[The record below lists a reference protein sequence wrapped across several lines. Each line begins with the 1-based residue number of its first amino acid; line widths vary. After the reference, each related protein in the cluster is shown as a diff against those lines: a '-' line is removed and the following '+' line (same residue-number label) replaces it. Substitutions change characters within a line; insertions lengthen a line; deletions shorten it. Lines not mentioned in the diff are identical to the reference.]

1 LGEYFAA
8 NLVGL
13 QGIRE
18 RSIHIAVTGIGSV
31 QTYIYNSKTGQ
42 LSTKDGSADE
52 FVNYFNGDLSAEASQ
67 ELNGYDVKKKHN
79 IETLMQMVYQTGS
92 FKGLGFDIDPTMEEY
107 EITCEQVSG
116 EESRYT
122 VNGDKVLTQYIPM
135 CLSYKDMAGWGKNIP
150 FKTVESKGYDP
161 ETNSMNLAVGDVFD
175 LGNGYRLRVAEDCV
189 EVMGYGSGSAD
200 TEQRVEGLANAM
212 NALIH
217 FADQQWPSIYIW
229 PEYTPML
236 LSMLGELGLDMSKEF
251 TLNGTK
257 CVVEGGQ
264 IREAGNKWVM
274 PSTAHDKALK
284 EYEEWLSQ
292 PLHARDERR

>member
-1 LGEYFAA
+1 M
-8 NLVGL
+8 
-13 QGIRE
+13 
-18 RSIHIAVTGIGSV
+18 AVTGIGSV

-52 FVNYFNGDLSAEASQ
+52 FVNYFNGNLSAESSQ

-79 IETLMQMVYQTGS
+79 IDKLMQMVYQTGS
-92 FKGLGFDIDPTMEEY
+92 FRGLKFDIDPNMEEY

-122 VNGDKVLTQYIPM
+122 VNGDKVLTEYVPM
-135 CLSYKDMAGWGKNIP
+135 YLSYEDMAGWGKNIP
-150 FKTVESKGYDP
+150 FKTLESKAYDP

-175 LGNGYRLRVAEDCV
+175 LGNGYRLRVAEDSV

-200 TEQRVEGLANAM
+200 TEQRVESLANGL

-229 PEYTPML
+229 PQQTPML
-236 LSMLGELGLDMSKEF
+236 LSLLGELGIDLSKEF

-264 IREAGNKWVM
+264 IREAGNKWVI
-274 PSTAHDKALK
+274 PSTVHDKALK
-284 EYEEWLSQ
+284 EY
-292 PLHARDERR
+292 A

>member
-1 LGEYFAA
+1 M
-8 NLVGL
+8 
-13 QGIRE
+13 
-18 RSIHIAVTGIGSV
+18 AVTGIGSV
-31 QTYIYNSKTGQ
+31 QTYIYNSKTGK
-42 LSTKDGSADE
+42 LSTKDGTADE
-52 FVNYFNGDLSAEASQ
+52 FVNYFNGNLSEEASK
-67 ELNGYDVKKKHN
+67 ELNGYDVKKKNN
-79 IETLMQMVYQTGS
+79 IEQLMQMVYQTGS
-92 FKGLGFDIDPTMEEY
+92 FKGLKWDIDPNMEEY

-135 CLSYKDMAGWGKNIP
+135 YLSYEEMAGWGKNTP
-150 FKTVESKGYDP
+150 FKTLQSKDYDP

-175 LGNGYRLRVAEDCV
+175 LENGYRLRVTEDCV
-189 EVMGYGSGSAD
+189 EVMGYGRGSAD
-200 TEQRVEGLANAM
+200 TEQRVEILANGL

-229 PEYTPML
+229 PQQTPML
-236 LSMLGELGLDMSKEF
+236 LSLLGELGVDTSKEF

-264 IREAGNKWVM
+264 IREAGNKWVI
-274 PSTAHDKALK
+274 PSSAHDKALK

-292 PLHARDERR
+292 PLHAREARR

>member
-1 LGEYFAA
+1 
-8 NLVGL
+8 
-13 QGIRE
+13 
-18 RSIHIAVTGIGSV
+18 
-31 QTYIYNSKTGQ
+31 
-42 LSTKDGSADE
+42 
-52 FVNYFNGDLSAEASQ
+52 
-67 ELNGYDVKKKHN
+67 
-79 IETLMQMVYQTGS
+79 MQMVYQTGS
-92 FKGLGFDIDPTMEEY
+92 FKGLKWDIDPNMEEY

-135 CLSYKDMAGWGKNIP
+135 YLSYEEMAGWGKNTP
-150 FKTVESKGYDP
+150 FKTLQSKDYDP

-175 LGNGYRLRVAEDCV
+175 LENGYRLRVTEDCV
-189 EVMGYGSGSAD
+189 EVMGYGRGSAD
-200 TEQRVEGLANAM
+200 TEQRVESLANGL

-229 PEYTPML
+229 PQQTPML
-236 LSMLGELGLDMSKEF
+236 LSLLGELGVDTSKEF

-264 IREAGNKWVM
+264 IREAGNKWVI
-274 PSTAHDKALK
+274 PSSAHDKALK

-292 PLHARDERR
+292 PLHAREARR

>member
-1 LGEYFAA
+1 M
-8 NLVGL
+8 
-13 QGIRE
+13 
-18 RSIHIAVTGIGSV
+18 AVTGIGSV
-31 QTYIYNSKTGQ
+31 QTYIYNSKTGK
-42 LSTKDGSADE
+42 LSTKDGTADE
-52 FVNYFNGDLSAEASQ
+52 FVNYFNGNLSEKASK
-67 ELNGYDVKKKHN
+67 ELNGYDVKKKNN
-79 IETLMQMVYQTGS
+79 IEQLMQMVYQTGS
-92 FKGLGFDIDPTMEEY
+92 FKGLKWDIDPNMEEY

-135 CLSYKDMAGWGKNIP
+135 YLSYEEMAGWGKNTP
-150 FKTVESKGYDP
+150 FKTLQSKDYDP

-175 LGNGYRLRVAEDCV
+175 LENGYRLRVTEDCV
-189 EVMGYGSGSAD
+189 EVLGDGRGSAD
-200 TEQRVEGLANAM
+200 TEQRVESLANGL

-229 PEYTPML
+229 PQQTPML
-236 LSMLGELGLDMSKEF
+236 LSLLGELGVDTSKEF

-264 IREAGNKWVM
+264 IREAGNKWVI
-274 PSTAHDKALK
+274 PSSAHDKALK

-292 PLHARDERR
+292 PLHAREARR